1 MSQKLDFNLSIA
13 LSPEA
18 MTKEE
23 MAELLDSYIAQL
35 QEAKARLLSD
45 EKTTFIV
52 RLNKSK
58 KKPIGRDARMR
69 IADAQ
74 RARWAKLKAMTAQPN
89 VLESGC
95 SSNEDPANHC

>member
-1 MSQKLDFNLSIA
+1 MSKKLDFNLSIA
-13 LSPEA
+13 LSPEG
-18 MTKEE
+18 MTREE
-23 MAELLDSYIAQL
+23 IAELLDSYIAQL
-35 QEAKARLLSD
+35 HEAKASLLSGD
-45 EKTTFIV
+45 KTTFIV

-89 VLESGC
+89 LLGSGC
-95 SSNEDPANHC
+95 SSNEEQAYHS